1 MKLEKRKECS
11 EMANQTYK
19 PGVASRQVGDK
30 TRTNIN
36 LWLTSNAVTSSRG
49 VRVRKHTIVLGNKK
63 ARRRKA
69 YEPKYKIILKIS
81 TRRL

>member
-1 MKLEKRKECS
+1 
-11 EMANQTYK
+11 MANQTYK

-69 YEPKYKIILKIS
+69 YEPKYKIILKKNL

>member
-1 MKLEKRKECS
+1 
-11 EMANQTYK
+11 MANQTYK

-69 YEPKYKIILKIS
+69 YEPKYETILKKNS